1 MLELEYKMTNDI
13 LFKMY
18 FTKNQKLL
26 KRFVSDLLGISE
38 RKIEEFVITNPE
50 IPPENLGEKFCRL
63 DINMIVDGEHIL
75 LEIQVAKDK
84 FYVERSMYYWARE
97 FSSSL
102 MEGQDYNMLPKTI
115 MINILGFNWFEDPNK
130 IHSEF
135 KMLEANTFEL
145 LSDKCE
151 IHYFELPKLTELS
164 SIDRMKWLWLKLFSA
179 KTEEEMTAL
188 ENSEEKI
195 MKTAVKAYRRVVSS
209 SELREMERLR
219 LKASHDEATALKV
232 AAEAAAK
239 EAAKRV
245 RDEKDAEIAALA
257 LEKDTIIAALRAEL
271 DRNKS
276 DS

>member
-1 MLELEYKMTNDI
+1 
-13 LFKMY
+13 MY

-26 KRFVSDLLGISE
+26 KRFASDLLGISE
-38 RKIEEFVITNPE
+38 QKIEEFVITNPE

-97 FSSSL
+97 FSTSL
-102 MEGQDYNMLPKTI
+102 KEGQDYNMLPKTI

-257 LEKDTIIAALRAEL
+257 LEKDAAISEKDTIIAALRAEL